1 MQKRDAILIILPVGQ
16 NTNRDGYIR
25 QALSRF
31 GVARVVV
38 VEPNKKFKYWAKK
51 PGTKK
56 AYACDFRLHSLVSA
70 WLQDHVER
78 FDITAIVS
86 MCDGT
91 NTLLLKDHFYAKAT
105 SSAKLRGSIFH
116 DVATVPYVVI
126 DDIAKCYTRKY
137 SAPVEVSD
145 VYEQPRVDYA
155 DPDYAEFIFLRDMQ
169 RLVRASRGKLRRS
182 IRFDYTLCDTIAACR
197 SARDFL
203 VRCIAIGSDIETV
216 AVDLSCIGYTGI
228 DSNGEVKSFCLPLM
242 RPDCDN
248 WLGFNAVELREY
260 LEIVKQIQQCPA
272 RKIYHNGSYD
282 SAILIRYGLE
292 PHNYDLDTLHMM
304 HSLHPYARKSLGFAA
319 SIYNDD
325 FRYWKD
331 DIKGAEDDADK
342 KEYSLPYTREGLEI
356 YWRYCALDTWNTL
369 VVYFHLAEELM
380 EHKWAVDNY
389 AKEIALSLGPMFAM
403 SMHGLVIDTAEQSR
417 YRDRLEN
424 VAFAALDNLKTAV
437 GNADFNP
444 NSDAQVAWLVYDVLG
459 CRDEDGS
466 RSVDKRRLRFL
477 ADDNPYLARFCSWLW
492 DYKQANNNLGKYVR
506 NLKPYRGR
514 FLSSFGIAQT
524 YTGRCGSKSHFFWC
538 GTNAQNIPG
547 EARPIFRADKGYFY
561 VEVDYG
567 QSDNYFVAFSA
578 NDPVMID
585 TVLNDQ
591 DTHAIHCELVLGTPY
606 EQIVTWRKH
615 DPKKSAEDKHKYEF
629 VEHPIT
635 GVRQITKKVTHGSN
649 YGMQYKTMYIN
660 VGKPAVVAAAAAM
673 GIPNASR
680 LNRTELEEIC
690 ARMQVRY
697 NSRYPVTAQWRVRI
711 VDEIYAS
718 GGLVQCYGGR
728 THRFLLHPSKRSDV
742 QRAASGFYGQG
753 GTAGNINGALLRY
766 FYAEEGCQLR
776 QSPLYRERTETAR
789 YLAER
794 SGSSEQDNRFA
805 GWRVGAQY
813 ACFIVLQVHDS
824 LSFMI
829 PTAYPEL
836 GNNCLSLM
844 DHDCILN
851 GHAFR
856 VPIEAEASYFWTKKG
871 IKWPRHVSAE
881 SGAAIVAKLAT
892 R

>member
-1 MQKRDAILIILPVGQ
+1 MQKRDSILIILPVGQ
-16 NTNRDGYIR
+16 NTNREGYIR

-31 GVARVVV
+31 GVARVIV
-38 VEPNKKFKYWAKK
+38 VEPNKKLKYWAKK
-51 PGTKK
+51 PGAKK
-56 AYACDFRLHSLVSA
+56 AYGCDFRMHRAVSA
-70 WLQDHVER
+70 LIQGYVDQ

-91 NTLLLKDHFYAKAT
+91 NTLLLKDYFNEKPV

-116 DVATVPYVVI
+116 DIASVPFVVI

-137 SAPVEVSD
+137 APPVEVKD

-155 DPDYAEFIFLRDMQ
+155 DPDYAEFIFTRDMQ
-169 RLVRASRGKLRRS
+169 RLIRASRGKLRNS
-182 IRFDYTLCDTIAACR
+182 IPFNYLLCDSIELCR

-203 VRCIAIGSDIETV
+203 IDCIAIASDIETV

-228 DSNGEVKSFCLPLM
+228 SANGDIRSFCLSLM
-242 RPDCDN
+242 RPDCPN
-248 WLGFNAVELREY
+248 WIAFSDSELAEY
-260 LEIVKQIQQCPA
+260 LAIVKQIQQSPA

-292 PHNYDLDTLHMM
+292 PHNYDLDTMHMM

-342 KEYSLPYTREGLEI
+342 KEYSLPYTRAGLEI

-369 VVYFHLAEELM
+369 VVYHWLAQEML
-380 EHKWAVDNY
+380 EHQWAVDNY
-389 AKEIALSLGPMFAM
+389 AQEIALSLGPMFAI
-403 SMHGLVIDTAEQSR
+403 SMHGLVIDTVEQSR
-417 YRDRLEN
+417 YRDVLESK
-424 VAFAALDNLKTAV
+424 ASTALEAIKTAV
-437 GNADFNP
+437 GNPNFNP
-444 NSDAQVAWLVYDVLG
+444 NSDEQVAWLVYDVLG

-492 DYKQANNNLGKYVR
+492 DYKQSNNNLGKYVR
-506 NLKPYRGR
+506 NLKAYRGR

-585 TVLNDQ
+585 TVLNDK
-591 DTHAIHCELVLGTPY
+591 DTHAIHCELTLGVSY
-606 EQIVTWRKH
+606 EQVVTWRKH
-615 DPKKSAEDKHKYEF
+615 DPKKSAEDKRKYEF

-660 VGKPAVVAAAAAM
+660 VGKPAVVAAASAM
-673 GIPNASR
+673 GIPNAAKLTRSQ
-680 LNRTELEEIC
+680 LEEVC

-697 NSRYPVTAQWRVRI
+697 NSRYPVTGSWRVRI

-728 THRFLLHPSKRSDV
+728 THRFLLHPSKRSDI

-776 QSPLYRERTETAR
+776 QSPLYRERTEAAR
-789 YLAER
+789 GIEAR
-794 SGSSEQDNRFA
+794 SGQNEPHARFA

-851 GHAFR
+851 GHTFR
-856 VPIEAEASYFWTKKG
+856 VPIEAEASYWWTKKG
-871 IKWPRHVSAE
+871 VKWPRHVSAE
-881 SGAAIVAKLAT
+881 EGAAIVAKLAT